1 MSNHTPGPWS
11 ALETEWGAKV
21 VDEQEV
27 TVADVPQQ
35 PMDTWEASA
44 TARLIAAAP
53 DLYAALKNLFDNDLI
68 RGDIDS
74 DHMNEVIDAMS
85 RADWTDR

>member
-1 MSNHTPGPWS
+1 M
-11 ALETEWGAKV
+11 LETEWGAKV

-35 PMDTWEASA
+35 PMDTWEATD

-53 DLYAALKNLFDNDLI
+53 ELYAALANLYDNGLI
-68 RGDIDS
+68 VGAGDHID
-74 DHMNEVIDAMS
+74 EVRFALNL
-85 RADWTDR
+85 ADTGRDG